1 MGRSAPSITIN
12 TENMAAR
19 SHLAG
24 LMEIGLDGLME
35 IGLAMEQRGDD
46 TKGSGRIP
54 HHHNPPH
61 APYSNHK
68 DAQTQPPNTKADDG
82 NTPLTE
88 EIPYAESAGTLMGVT
103 PDGWERFSGTGG
115 AIEGEKGE
123 RNGKGKED
131 GLPSWAGDD
140 TLKNIHPYQQVVLE
154 DLGSNTEIWLEITS

>member
-1 MGRSAPSITIN
+1 
-12 TENMAAR
+12 
-19 SHLAG
+19 
-24 LMEIGLDGLME
+24 
-35 IGLAMEQRGDD
+35 MEQRGDA
-46 TKGSGRIP
+46 TKGSRRIP
-54 HHHNPPH
+54 HHHDPPH